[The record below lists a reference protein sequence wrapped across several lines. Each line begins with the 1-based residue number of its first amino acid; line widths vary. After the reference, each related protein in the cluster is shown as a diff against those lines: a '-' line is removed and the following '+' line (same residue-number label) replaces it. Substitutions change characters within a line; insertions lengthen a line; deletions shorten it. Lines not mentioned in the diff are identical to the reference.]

1 MNFYIRETPD
11 MWLHCYVS
19 KTTFKTTLNDRGGGV
34 LKVKLCMFFGIIK
47 LRGIFKFS
55 KKFKL

>member
-34 LKVKLCMFFGIIK
+34 LKVKLCMFFWYYKAQGHFQIQQK
-47 LRGIFKFS
+47 V
-55 KKFKL
+55 